1 MVNNLQQPALLAEN
15 EENKSKSDENES
27 DEEESGSDSDNEEED
42 GEGDNSK
49 KKSITRPKNETAE
62 DRRVSLQVHVNLIHC
77 LIYQLFI
84 YVQVLGTCMSMVF
97 FFLCCRKGKKRR
109 KMKSGKRG
117 KTKSQNMSK
126 SERKKLEDRARK
138 RDVRYD
144 MKTNLHAICILFVT
158 GVRQR
163 PRYR

>member
-15 EENKSKSDENES
+15 EEYKSKSDENES

-97 FFLCCRKGKKRR
+97 FFVL
-109 KMKSGKRG
+109 
-117 KTKSQNMSK
+117 Q
-126 SERKKLEDRARK
+126 ERKKEAKDEKREKRK
-138 RDVRYD
+138 NKIPKHVKKRKEKVGRQGK
-144 MKTNLHAICILFVT
+144 KT
-158 GVRQR
+158 
-163 PRYR
+163 

>member
-15 EENKSKSDENES
+15 EEYKSKSDENES

-97 FFLCCRKGKKRR
+97 FLCCRKGKKRR

-163 PRYR
+163 PRYQ